1 MQIRIWRKEER
12 KLIYLGSYNDL
23 GNGCFLSIILPFHVS
38 QLPHGVG
45 VEGSVFLQMK
55 KIFKITQGLGLPRV
69 QQLRLHASTA
79 GGLSSI
85 PGQGT
90 KSLVMR
96 SKSKKIIIIK
106 IK

>member
-1 MQIRIWRKEER
+1 
-12 KLIYLGSYNDL
+12 
-23 GNGCFLSIILPFHVS
+23 
-38 QLPHGVG
+38 
-45 VEGSVFLQMK
+45 MK
-55 KIFKITQGLGLPRV
+55 KIFKITQGLGLATV